1 MKDIGETLGGP
12 LDATEIRLT
21 GSARASQTGAHMY
34 EVELVVDVKDLE
46 LQINAG
52 RHTGTLNVAAL
63 PDTVKS
69 KSVPLQTIPCSY
81 TDAQF
86 QALLQSGLKVRIAV
100 PAQEPPRRIRIAVQD
115 SNSGKVGSLWIPLS

>member
-1 MKDIGETLGGP
+1 
-12 LDATEIRLT
+12 
-21 GSARASQTGAHMY
+21 
-34 EVELVVDVKDLE
+34 
-46 LQINAG
+46 
-52 RHTGTLNVAAL
+52 
-63 PDTVKS
+63 VKS